1 MNEHEAIVRAKE
13 IINQKEIYVIL
24 SAKQANLIH
33 GISIPFIGVT
43 DEGKKVLYL
52 FNTYDKAKKFVEKQ
66 KNVIGDVYPIAKL
79 DNNKNGYS
87 LVDTLKIAKS
97 LGITGFDYNIMES
110 DVFGADIAWFLKV
123 NGISDGE
130 LTILLSKE
138 EMNNPK
144 DIGIRFNPL
153 KIVNYTDEYKI
164 EDVRKEELLK
174 LIFNA
179 GDTVGDYK
187 KSYLALTTIENLFL
201 LDTVTTKYIPSAI
214 QENKKQDMSYFRQ
227 VELILQE
234 VVWGKLRKEQALYTA
249 IDPETQKPLIK
260 NGCLYVF
267 ITDKYE
273 NMGHYK
279 YEKLESRNDILRM
292 IEEVGGEKVIVTD
305 GPRYLGIIPVETINK
320 INIFS

>member
-1 MNEHEAIVRAKE
+1 MNT
-13 IINQKEIYVIL
+13 
-24 SAKQANLIH
+24 KQLL
-33 GISIPFIGVT
+33 G
-43 DEGKKVLYL
+43 
-52 FNTYDKAKKFVEKQ
+52 Q
-66 KNVIGDVYPIAKL
+66 KNFIGDVYPIAKL

-123 NGISDGE
+123 HGISDGE

-187 KSYLALTTIENLFL
+187 KSYLALTTIENLLL

-214 QENKKQDMSYFRQ
+214 QENKKQDMSYR
-227 VELILQE
+227 
-234 VVWGKLRKEQALYTA
+234 
-249 IDPETQKPLIK
+249 
-260 NGCLYVF
+260 
-267 ITDKYE
+267 ITDFFTRT
-273 NMGHYK
+273 
-279 YEKLESRNDILRM
+279 SC
-292 IEEVGGEKVIVTD
+292 
-305 GPRYLGIIPVETINK
+305 
-320 INIFS
+320 